1 MQDPNVAKPA
11 GFHLTFSQS
20 PLLNHAQA
28 TQVLQT
34 SLCCAL
40 HLEYFPNSICHT
52 PRSPPFPFLNV
63 TSSSLPF
70 PVPSLSF
77 ETPKY
82 FVFFII
88 VLMYYVYFVIQM
100 HIYTDIHTY
109 MFMGH
114 RCYLPLY
121 PLLEERVW

>member
-1 MQDPNVAKPA
+1 MQPNLQGSTRHSLNYLYATMHKQPR
-11 GFHLTFSQS
+11 FSGI
-20 PLLNHAQA
+20 
-28 TQVLQT
+28 LQT

-70 PVPSLSF
+70 LVPSLSF

-82 FVFFII
+82 FVFFIM
-88 VLMYYVYFVIQM
+88 VLMYYVYFVMQM
-100 HIYTDIHTY
+100 HIHTDIHTY

-121 PLLEERVW
+121 PLLEERAW